1 MASCMEARP
10 RGRVPPPRP
19 PALQANTEQTD
30 FKSLQTLHDKA
41 YKHIEKGLADDENEN
56 IENAVSNYR
65 AGLQLL
71 DKALRVDCEK
81 LMDSEEKKDAAKQM
95 QQKMTKTK
103 LQIEYRLQSI
113 QVQRNVTSRH
123 PSTPME
129 LDQPPSYEDV
139 MSESGSESMSDT
151 TFQSLGDSIM
161 SDESSEVFVA
171 DATEVYNIPEGVQ
184 IFFITPEGYVSAPS
198 YPSALKIF
206 KFVNEST
213 PSIEQHPP
221 AFLQVGSWVY
231 PLQTGASPALHASNG
246 AYIFPDTAER
256 PGTENTLNRKFNICN
271 VVKTYL

>member
-1 MASCMEARP
+1 MASCMDARP
-10 RGRVPPPRP
+10 RGRTPPPRP
-19 PALQANTEQTD
+19 PAVHQANREQND

-56 IENAVSNYR
+56 MDNAISNYR

-71 DKALRVDCEK
+71 DKALAVDCEK
-81 LMDSEEKKDAAKQM
+81 LSESEDKKDSAKQM

-103 LQIEYRLQSI
+103 LQIEYRLQSL
-113 QVQRNVTSRH
+113 QVQRNVTARH

-129 LDQPPSYEDV
+129 LDGPPSYEDV
-139 MSESGSESMSDT
+139 MSESGTNSMTDAS
-151 TFQSLGDSIM
+151 FQSLGDSIM

-171 DATEVYNIPEGVQ
+171 DASEVYSIPDGVQ

-206 KFVNEST
+206 KFVNEATHST
-213 PSIEQHPP
+213 VPRPP
-221 AFLQVGSWVY
+221 AFLQVGNWVY

-246 AYIFPDTAER
+246 AYVFPDTAER
-256 PGTENTLNRKFNICN
+256 PGRNILLLFCHDVDTE
-271 VVKTYL
+271 